1 MPKRFPLSVLTPER
15 TFFNGEA
22 ISITVDTIA
31 GQVGVLADHVPM
43 VTALTSGTLVIRQ
56 EDKTLVAF
64 HSEGFMEVSAAGTV
78 IFCQTCEWP
87 DEIDVDRATEAQR
100 RAEERL
106 STASDPSTMAH
117 SSTALKRAIKRIK
130 VKTSINN

>member
-22 ISITVDTIA
+22 VSITVETID
-31 GQVGVLADHVPM
+31 GQIGVLADHVPM
-43 VTALTSGTLVIRQ
+43 VTALTMGTLVIRQ
-56 EDKTLVAF
+56 ENQILVAF
-64 HSEGFMEVSAAGTV
+64 HSEGFMEVTARGAE
-78 IFCQTCEWP
+78 IFCQVCEWP
-87 DEIDVDRATEAQR
+87 DEIDIDRAAEAQR

-106 STASDPSTMAH
+106 SHASDTSTMAH
-117 SSTALKRAIKRIK
+117 SAAALKRAIKRIK